1 MRRLGYTDFGDA
13 SVLSWSEVPTPMPGR
28 DEVLVR
34 TRATTLNATDTKVRT
49 GQLKALT
56 LLRRKPYGMGMDVA
70 GVVEAVGAGVRDFV
84 IGDRVTGMTVAGDG
98 FAQAS
103 IAKANRLTLI
113 PAGVDF
119 EEAAAAAMSGAT
131 AVGVVEAMKPAR
143 GSHIFV
149 SGGAGGIGQYL
160 VRLLALA
167 GCTVE
172 ASGSAA
178 AAETLQALGAVPHD
192 YRALDTS
199 ALDGRFDA
207 VVDLS
212 GALHFAEAKPWL
224 RAAGTFYALVP
235 DARTALDEAA
245 TLLPGR
251 PKARVL
257 TVQSNAARIRRVLT
271 FVAAGS
277 IRVRFGA
284 VHPLADAIE
293 VLAGP
298 APSGKLVF
306 TAPGDA
312 AL

>member
-1 MRRLGYTDFGDA
+1 MRRLGYTDFGNAD
-13 SVLSWSEVPTPMPGR
+13 VLSWSEVPTPMPGR

-34 TRATTLNATDTKVRT
+34 TRATTLNATDTKVRS
-49 GQLKALT
+49 GELKALT
-56 LLRRKPYGMGMDVA
+56 ILRRKPFGFGMDVA
-70 GVVEAVGAGVRDFV
+70 GVVEAVGSGVRDLV
-84 IGDRVTGMTVAGDG
+84 IGDRVAGMTSAGDG
-98 FAQAS
+98 FAQAT
-103 IAKANRLTLI
+103 IAKASRLVRI
-113 PAGVDF
+113 PDGVDF
-119 EEAAAAAMSGAT
+119 EQAAAAAMSGAS

-143 GSHIFV
+143 GSHVFV

-160 VRLLALA
+160 LRLLALA

-172 ASGSAA
+172 ASGSAVA
-178 AAETLQALGAVPHD
+178 ADILRGLGAVPHD
-192 YRALDTS
+192 YRALDAA
-199 ALDGRFDA
+199 ALAGRFDA

-224 RAAGTFYALVP
+224 RGAGTFYALVP
-235 DARTALDEAA
+235 DARIALDEAA

-251 PKARVL
+251 PKARALV
-257 TVQSNAARIRRVLT
+257 VQANAERLRRVLT

-277 IRVRFGA
+277 IRVRFAG

-306 TAPGDA
+306 TAPDDA
-312 AL
+312 TL